1 MANETNVLEVIAE
14 LFNVL
19 IGILIGILHLQVS
32 LLYFYNNIY

>member
-32 LLYFYNNIY
+32 LLYFL